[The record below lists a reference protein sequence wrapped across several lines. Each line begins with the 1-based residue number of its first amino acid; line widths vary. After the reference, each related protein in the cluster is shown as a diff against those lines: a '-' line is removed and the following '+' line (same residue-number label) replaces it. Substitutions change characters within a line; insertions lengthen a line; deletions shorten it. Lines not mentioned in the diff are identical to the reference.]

1 MYKKI
6 LLVSALGLLITCGL
20 FAQVTREISMA
31 GIIEDAEAYIDL
43 IENEYNNEIV
53 RMEFDIISDTKQTFR
68 DLMKGY
74 EYGIIAFGD
83 WRIKD
88 IDINV
93 YEFIHD
99 DWVLMETDE
108 EVEEY
113 AFVTISPEE
122 TASFMIEIK
131 AYEFNEGYDVGH
143 YGLLIF
149 HP

>member
-1 MYKKI
+1 MYRKT
-6 LLVSALGLLITCGL
+6 LLVAILGLMSCGL
-20 FAQVTREISMA
+20 FAQASSEISMA
-31 GIIEDAEAYIDL
+31 GIIEDADAYIEL
-43 IENEYNNEIV
+43 IENEYDNEIV
-53 RMEFDIISDTKQTFR
+53 RMEFDIIQDTKQSFR
-68 DLMKGY
+68 DLMEGY

-93 YEFIHD
+93 YEFVD
-99 DWVLMETDE
+99 DEWVLIESDDD
-108 EVEEY
+108 VAEY
-113 AFVTISPEE
+113 AFVNISPEV
-122 TASFMIEIK
+122 TASYMIEIT